1 MAENKNVETQN
12 FASLHFTA
20 LIRCRWILFHHDLT
34 HDGGAVRFDFQEI
47 NPFGKSGDVDNLFA
61 ALKVLPQHL
70 LPDGVEHPQALQRA
84 LLVAQ
89 PYLAAG
95 GVGEN

>member
-1 MAENKNVETQN
+1 MKNVGLPYM
-12 FASLHFTA
+12 AALHFNA
-20 LIRCRWILFHHDLT
+20 LISCRWFLFHHDLT
-34 HDGGAVRFDFQEI
+34 HDGGAVRSDSQEI
-47 NPFGKSGDVDNLFA
+47 DPFGEGGDVDNLFA

-95 GVGEN
+95 GVGEKR